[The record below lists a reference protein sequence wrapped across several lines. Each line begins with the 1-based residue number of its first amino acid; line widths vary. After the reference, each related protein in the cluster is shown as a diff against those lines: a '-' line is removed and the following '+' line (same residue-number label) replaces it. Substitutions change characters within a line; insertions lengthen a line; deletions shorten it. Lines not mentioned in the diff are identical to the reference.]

1 MATMTATVHPYY
13 QSRYRRIV
21 WRQRYD
27 GLVTVAYRS
36 GHAIAG
42 ISGPWSERYVLT
54 WWSQQYSAGS
64 LELFD
69 SLEAAQLA
77 VSQRVQ
83 DSQPGRASDLQS
95 VLQSIRTTL
104 RRPSLF
110 ARLRSLF
117 WRTKAEKVADATLQ
131 MRSQF
136 MRQDTDLSGIHF
148 DAYC

>member
-1 MATMTATVHPYY
+1 MATMTASVHPYY
-13 QSRYRRIV
+13 QRRYRRIV

-42 ISGPWSERYVLT
+42 ISGPWSDRYVLT

-69 SLEAAQLA
+69 SLQAAQDA
-77 VSQRVQ
+77 VTQRVRDTQ
-83 DSQPGRASDLQS
+83 SENRNDLQG
-95 VLQSIRTTL
+95 VLQSIRTSL
-104 RRPSLF
+104 RPSWLS
-110 ARLRSLF
+110 RLGAIF
-117 WRTKAEKVADATLQ
+117 FRTKTERLAESTLQ
-131 MRSQF
+131 MRDQYL
-136 MRQDTDLSGIHF
+136 RQDTDLSGINF

>member
-13 QSRYRRIV
+13 QRRYRRIV

-42 ISGPWSERYVLT
+42 ISGPWSDRFVLT
-54 WWSQQYSAGS
+54 WWAQQYSAGS

-69 SLEAAQLA
+69 SMEAAQLA
-77 VSQRVQ
+77 VAQRVRE
-83 DSQPGRASDLQS
+83 SQPGARTDLQGVLHSIRASL
-95 VLQSIRTTL
+95 
-104 RRPSLF
+104 RPSWLSRLGGLF
-110 ARLRSLF
+110 F
-117 WRTKAEKVADATLQ
+117 RTKTERLADSTLQ
-131 MRSQF
+131 MRDQYL
-136 MRQDTDLSGIHF
+136 RQDTDLSGIHF

>member
-1 MATMTATVHPYY
+1 MATMTASANPYH

-42 ISGPWSERYVLT
+42 ISGPWSDRYVLT

-77 VSQRVQ
+77 VAERIRQTEAG
-83 DSQPGRASDLQS
+83 GRTDLQG
-95 VLQSIRTTL
+95 VLQSIRGSL
-104 RRPSLF
+104 RPSWFSRIGALF
-110 ARLRSLF
+110 F
-117 WRTKAEKVADATLQ
+117 RTKTERLSDSTLQ
-131 MRSQF
+131 MRNQYL
-136 MRQDTDLSGIHF
+136 RQDTDLSGINF

>member
-13 QSRYRRIV
+13 QRRYRRIV

-42 ISGPWSERYVLT
+42 ISGPWSDRYVLT
-54 WWSQQYSAGS
+54 WWAQQYSAGS
-64 LELFD
+64 LEMFD
-69 SLEAAQLA
+69 TMEAAQLA
-77 VSQRVQ
+77 VAQRVRE
-83 DSQPGRASDLQS
+83 SQSSGRTDLQG
-95 VLQSIRTTL
+95 VLQSIRSSL
-104 RRPSLF
+104 RPSWISRLGALF
-110 ARLRSLF
+110 F
-117 WRTKAEKVADATLQ
+117 RTKTERLADSTLQ
-131 MRSQF
+131 MRDQY

>member
-13 QSRYRRIV
+13 QRRYRRIV

-42 ISGPWSERYVLT
+42 ISGPWSDRYVLT
-54 WWSQQYSAGS
+54 WWAQQYSAGS
-64 LELFD
+64 LEMFD
-69 SLEAAQLA
+69 TMEAAQLA
-77 VSQRVQ
+77 VAQRVRE
-83 DSQPGRASDLQS
+83 SQSAGRTDLQG
-95 VLQSIRTTL
+95 VLQSIRSSL
-104 RRPSLF
+104 RPSWVSRLGALF
-110 ARLRSLF
+110 F
-117 WRTKAEKVADATLQ
+117 RTKTERLADSTLQ
-131 MRSQF
+131 MRDQY

>member
-13 QSRYRRIV
+13 QRRYRRIV

-42 ISGPWSERYVLT
+42 ISGPWSDRYVLT
-54 WWSQQYSAGS
+54 WWAQQYSAGS

-69 SLEAAQLA
+69 SLEAAQTA
-77 VSQRVQ
+77 VAQRVRENQ
-83 DSQPGRASDLQS
+83 SGNRVDLQG
-95 VLQSIRTTL
+95 VLQSIRESL
-104 RRPSLF
+104 RPSWM
-110 ARLRSLF
+110 ARIGSLF
-117 WRTKAEKVADATLQ
+117 FRTKTERLAHSTLQ
-131 MRSQF
+131 MRDQYL
-136 MRQDTDLSGIHF
+136 RQDADLSGIHF

>member
-13 QSRYRRIV
+13 QRRYRRIV

-42 ISGPWSERYVLT
+42 ISGPWSDRYVLT
-54 WWSQQYSAGS
+54 WWAQQYSAGS

-69 SLEAAQLA
+69 SLEAAQTA
-77 VSQRVQ
+77 VAQRVRE
-83 DSQPGRASDLQS
+83 SQSGNRTDLQG
-95 VLQSIRTTL
+95 VLQSIRESL
-104 RRPSLF
+104 RPSWL
-110 ARLRSLF
+110 ARIASLF
-117 WRTKAEKVADATLQ
+117 FRTKTERLADSTLQ
-131 MRSQF
+131 MRDQYL
-136 MRQDTDLSGIHF
+136 RQDADLSGIHF